1 MEAVVVSQA
10 AAAAFPAIIEGL
22 ASAGLAWRI
31 GEAGAELAV
40 RTGSGRSI
48 FVKPAPRSTAVI
60 GRACELAI
68 AEGDNM
74 FAGAL
79 IAELCRPSGQPVF
92 TDNGSSVL
100 LALAARV
107 ARSDVGVLVEGPTG
121 TGKEVLS
128 RFIHDQS
135 PRRSGPFVA
144 INCAAMPDAM
154 LEAILFGHERGAFTG
169 AGQANRGLFR
179 SANGGTLL
187 LDEIAELPLALQ
199 AKLLRV
205 LQEREVMPIG
215 ATSAIPVDVRV
226 IAATNR
232 DLSAE
237 AGAGRFRSD
246 LYYRLGVFPMRTLP
260 LVERPNDIIALT
272 ASLLIRHVG
281 SGPLPWPTPYALAQL
296 LEYRWPGN
304 VRELD
309 NVLQRALVLADRGAI
324 DGSALRFDRSVAN
337 VETAPILASSLG
349 DIVRH
354 REHEAIEAA
363 LNACNGRRID
373 TASRLGI
380 SERTLRYKLAEMA
393 QVRSGREMVLQ

>member
-1 MEAVVVSQA
+1 MDPIVVSLA
-10 AAAAFPAIIEGL
+10 AAEAFPAIIEGL
-22 ASAGLAWRI
+22 KAAGLVWRI

-48 FVKPAPRSTAVI
+48 FVKPAARSTAVI

-68 AEGDNM
+68 AEGDNK

-79 IAELCRPSGQPVF
+79 IAELCRPLGQPVF
-92 TDNGSSVL
+92 ADNGSSVL

-128 RFIHDQS
+128 QFIHDQS

-144 INCAAMPDAM
+144 VNCAAMPDAM

-169 AGQANRGLFR
+169 AAQASRGLFR
-179 SANGGTLL
+179 AANGGTLL

-215 ATSAIPVDVRV
+215 ATTAIPVDVRV
-226 IAATNR
+226 VAATNR

-260 LVERPNDIIALT
+260 LVERPNDIITLT
-272 ASLLIRHVG
+272 AALLIRHVG
-281 SGPLPWPTPYALAQL
+281 SGPLPWPTPHALAQL
-296 LEYRWPGN
+296 LEYHWPGN

-324 DGSALRFDRSVAN
+324 DGSALRFDRSVSS